1 MKSGQIPIDR
11 VVILPCVERPA
22 SKVADDRDAKSI
34 AASGIQ
40 QPLIGVEHQGEIYLA
55 KGLRRIRIGKHLK
68 LKTAP
73 FVYDKLPKGREVE
86 EYVRELRMILQMH
99 RQDLCPSQ
107 KAELVETLKT
117 QFDMSHKDVALYLG
131 VDADTIT
138 NWLAI
143 RRYVPEIVR
152 EVDAGILT
160 VQKARVFDGLTEDAQ
175 KKILTKHRDEL
186 VNLPWK
192 TVHKAIRTKYSP
204 KSHPEFYRNASK
216 ASKRLGKDKATR
228 KPKPRTTV
236 TPNEQRRLLTSVEM
250 KDLEL
255 NEGKLELKEK
265 DTKIRAAAILIA
277 AVLRDEDLS
286 AATPPE
292 VLEGFQVFNERFG
305 A

>member
-11 VVILPCVERPA
+11 VVILPCIERPP
-22 SKVADDRDAKSI
+22 SKVADDRDTKSI

-40 QPLIGVEHQGEIYLA
+40 QPLIGVEFEGEIYLA

-73 FVYDKLPKGREVE
+73 FVYDKLPKGREIE

-107 KAELVETLKT
+107 KAELVETLKA
-117 QFDMSHKDVALYLG
+117 QFDMSHKDVSLYLG
-131 VDADTIT
+131 VDPDTVT

-152 EVDAGILT
+152 EVDAGVLT
-160 VQKARVFDGLTEDAQ
+160 VQKARVFDGLTDEAQ

-192 TVHKAIRTKYSP
+192 TVHKSIRTKYSP
-204 KSHPEFYRNASK
+204 ASHPQFYRNASK
-216 ASKRLGKDKATR
+216 ASKRLGKDKGTR

-255 NEGKLELKEK
+255 KEGRAELQEINRKNMAA
-265 DTKIRAAAILIA
+265 TIPIAAI
-277 AVLRDEDLS
+277 LRDEDLR
-286 AATPPE
+286 AMVPE
-292 VLEGFQVFNERFG
+292 EVIEGFEVFLERHG
-305 A
+305 S